1 MRRLLVLIAG
11 ILVATLVTVLAGCSS
26 SGEETPRRL
35 KVVTSTSLLTYIVER
50 VGGDLVEVY
59 NVVPP
64 AQHPG
69 DFDARPSDIKKLAE
83 ADLFLLHG
91 WPGETFAAGLI
102 ESSGNADL
110 RVARIEIPGNWMTPP
125 VQLQATDAIAEL
137 LITVDGDNEASY
149 IKNAG
154 VYKEVVVST
163 GTDMQLRVSD
173 SRPPR
178 LTVLSEFFLSGFAE
192 WLGFQV
198 VATYGGPKPLTPSSV
213 RELIDQGTA
222 ASVVLVIDNLQS
234 GRDAGEGIAEELG
247 TARVTLSNFPGGY
260 EDTSTWEE
268 AVVHNVDLI
277 LEALAR

>member
-1 MRRLLVLIAG
+1 MRRFLVLVAG
-11 ILVATLVTVLAGCSS
+11 ILVATLVTASAGCSPS
-26 SGEETPRRL
+26 VEETAHRL
-35 KVVTSTSLLTYIVER
+35 KVVTSTSLLTYIVEQ

-102 ESSGNADL
+102 ESADNADL

-125 VQLQATDAIAEL
+125 VQVQAADAVAEVL
-137 LITVDGDNEASY
+137 ADIDGDNEAGY
-149 IKNAG
+149 IRNAG
-154 VYKEVVVST
+154 VYKEVAVSL
-163 GTDMQLRVSD
+163 GTDMQSRVRD
-173 SRPPR
+173 ARPPR
-178 LTVLSEFFLSGFAE
+178 LNVLSEFFVGGFAE
-192 WLGFQV
+192 WLGFPV
-198 VATYGGPKPLTPSSV
+198 VATYGGPRPLTPDSI
-213 RELIDQGTA
+213 RKLIDEGRA
-222 ASVVLVIDNLQS
+222 AEVILVIDNLQS
-234 GRDAGEGIAEELG
+234 GRDAGKGIAEELG